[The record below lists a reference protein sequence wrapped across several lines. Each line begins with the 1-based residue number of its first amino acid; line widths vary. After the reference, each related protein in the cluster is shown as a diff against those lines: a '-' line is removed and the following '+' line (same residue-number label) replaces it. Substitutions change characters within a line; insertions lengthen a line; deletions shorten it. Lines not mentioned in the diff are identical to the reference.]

1 MIRIGTLHV
10 FLDRREIRSNGKPVR
25 IGSRAFEILELL
37 IRADGALISKNE
49 IMQRVWPHTVV
60 EENNLQVHIAA
71 LRKALAGDRNLIV
84 TVPGRGYRLV
94 GGCDDDLQVAPS
106 VSPAVHGENALSL
119 RAATAPNA
127 LIGRQHTV
135 ADVLAAL
142 DGARVVTL
150 VGAGGIGK
158 TRVAIE
164 AAAEAAARFPDGV
177 VLVSLAAVS
186 DPRFVLDTLAAA
198 LGIVQAAGSL
208 TIETVV
214 ARLAGRRS
222 LVVLDNCEHLIE
234 ACAQIA
240 EALTAA
246 NAGISV
252 LATSREA
259 LRVNGERLRPI
270 PPLDV
275 PSEDEEC
282 GGIMN
287 ASSVQLF
294 VARARASDPRF
305 PLDPHSLSLTA
316 SICRHLDG
324 LPLAIELAAAR
335 AAVLGLEVLAANLDD
350 HFRLLTGGFRTALP
364 RHQTLRAMYD
374 WSYRLL
380 DDAERLL
387 LRRLGVFRDSFS
399 LEAVRDIID
408 AEDLPDLDL
417 LDAIAGLVSKSLV
430 IFENT
435 SGGPRYRLL
444 ATTRAYALQQLQNNG
459 ECQAAA
465 LAHAHYFLT
474 LFKQAPAGGADGR
487 PLTRL
492 DAVHCELGN
501 LRAALD
507 WAFSPRGDRR
517 IGVALAAVAVP
528 CLFDLS
534 LVDECRE
541 RARAALDATQDPEL
555 ASISADTRVRLLAA
569 YAAALAHT
577 AGPNQDTHDAWS
589 DVHALGLEVSD
600 DSRGGGH
607 E

>member
-10 FLDRREIRSNGKPVR
+10 FLDRREILSNGKPVR

-37 IRADGALISKNE
+37 IRADGALVSKNE
-49 IMQRVWPHTVV
+49 IMERVWPHTVV

-71 LRKALAGDRNLIV
+71 LRKALADDRDLIV

-94 GGCDDDLQVAPS
+94 GGFDEDPQVTPS
-106 VSPAVHGENALSL
+106 VSSAVQDDGALSL
-119 RAATAPNA
+119 RIATAPNA

-135 ADVLAAL
+135 ADVIAAL

-150 VGAGGIGK
+150 VGSGGIGK

-164 AAAEAAARFPDGV
+164 AATQAAERFPDGV

-186 DPRFVLDTLAAA
+186 DPRFVLDSLAAA
-198 LGIVQAAGSL
+198 LGIAQAAGSL
-208 TIETVV
+208 TIEAVV
-214 ARLAGRRS
+214 TCVAGRR
-222 LVVLDNCEHLIE
+222 LLIVLDNCEHLID
-234 ACAQIA
+234 ACAQVA
-240 EALTAA
+240 DVLTAA
-246 NAGISV
+246 NAGLSV

-275 PSEDEEC
+275 PSEDEKC
-282 GGIMN
+282 SGIMN

-305 PLDPHSLSLTA
+305 PLDQHSLSLTA

-335 AAVLGLEVLAANLDD
+335 AAVLGLKVLAANLDD

-380 DDAERLL
+380 DDAERQL
-387 LRRLGVFRDSFS
+387 LRWLGVFRDSFS
-399 LEAVRDIID
+399 LDAVRDIID
-408 AEDLPDLDL
+408 ARDLPDLDL

-444 ATTRAYALQQLQNNG
+444 ATTRAYALQQLENNG
-459 ECQAAA
+459 ECRAAA
-465 LAHAHYFLT
+465 RAHAHYFLT
-474 LFKQAPAGGADGR
+474 LFKQAPADGTDGR

-507 WAFSPRGDRR
+507 WAFSSCGDRR

-555 ASISADTRVRLLAA
+555 ASVSADTRMRLLAA
-569 YAAALAHT
+569 YAAALAHAT
-577 AGPNQDTHDAWS
+577 GPVHNMRDAWS
-589 DVHALGLEVSD
+589 EVHAVGLEVSD
-600 DSRGGGH
+600 DSRGGSH